1 VLKLGFGPNVS
12 IVSAFFGYLILSVIA
27 RKSYDR
33 FQNNIVQT
41 AGTSAASTAFM
52 CGTLAAF
59 EILRAN
65 RGGPGRSSRRHLL
78 EMNSAIGQL
87 GRLITDDPAHDGV
100 AEVIWATL
108 RGVVLAQMIV
118 GTSIGTRA
126 AVVPLTIAAIPFIG
140 RVVEAAIREVD
151 QGLVEA
157 ARAFGASPLQIVRKV
172 LLPEALPALTL
183 ALTLTLVSLLGY
195 SAMVGAVGG
204 GGLGDLGI
212 RYGYQRFMPEVMA
225 AVVIVLIVL
234 VQGVQS
240 LGETIARRLDKRSRN
255 S

>member
-1 VLKLGFGPNVS
+1 MSPE
-12 IVSAFFGYLILSVIA
+12 
-27 RKSYDR
+27 
-33 FQNNIVQT
+33 IVQLI
-41 AGTSAASTAFM
+41 AWSTLDTLIM
-52 CGTLAAF
+52 VGLSGLLGTLFGLPLGVFLATS
-59 EILRAN
+59 RAN
-65 RGGPGRSSRRHLL
+65 ELFPSPAANRILGLIVNATRSTPFIILVV
-78 EMNSAIGQL
+78 AIVPL
-87 GRLITDDPAHDGV
+87 TRL
-100 AEVIWATL
+100 
-108 RGVVLAQMIV
+108 IV